1 VTTSRQEGRA
11 NQKARTRA
19 AIVTA
24 ASELLSAGTQ
34 PTVAAAAEAA
44 GVSRATAYR
53 YFPTQ
58 DALLVEVA
66 QVSPSVAAIEREL
79 ASLTTAD
86 VEARVLAVLDAI
98 NPLAVAEEEH
108 YRRALWVYL
117 DTWLRNARSGE
128 EQPAVREGRRMRW
141 LDHALEPAHDLPDD
155 ARRRLRAALALT
167 LSIDAVVIMKD
178 VCRLD
183 DEEALE
189 VLRWAAR
196 ALLAAGLDER
206 RADTA

>member
-1 VTTSRQEGRA
+1 M

-19 AIVTA
+19 AIVA
-24 ASELLSAGTQ
+24 ASTELLAAGTE

-58 DALLVEVA
+58 DALLVEVT
-66 QVSPSVAAIEREL
+66 QVGPSVATIEREL
-79 ASLTTAD
+79 AAMTTDD

-98 NPLAVAEEEH
+98 NPMAVAEEEH

-128 EQPAVREGRRMRW
+128 EPPTVREGRRMRW

-155 ARRRLRAALALT
+155 QRLRLRAALALT

-178 VCRLD
+178 VCLLD
-183 DEEALE
+183 DDEALE
-189 VLRWAAR
+189 VLRWAAL
-196 ALLAAGLDER
+196 ALLRAGLDGHV
-206 RADTA
+206 DTG